1 MVTIEQLTAEQ
12 AEARTSEL
20 VHVLRDTVDAGA
32 SIGFLPPLSDEDA
45 RGYWAG
51 IIAELAR
58 SMRLL
63 LAATQHGQIV
73 GAVQLEL
80 ATKPNAL
87 HRAEVQKLMVHT
99 QARRQGIGLALMS
112 AVEDAARAAGR
123 TLLVLDTRQG
133 DPAEQFYARFGYTRV
148 GSIPEYA
155 RSSNGALDATVIFY
169 KLL

>member
-1 MVTIEQLTAEQ
+1 MVTIEQLTADQ
-12 AEARTSEL
+12 AETRVSEL
-20 VHVLRDTVDAGA
+20 VQVLRDTVDAGA
-32 SIGFLPPLSDEDA
+32 SIGFLPPLSDEEA
-45 RGYWAG
+45 RGYWANT
-51 IIAELAR
+51 IADVAR
-58 SMRLL
+58 GSRLL
-63 LAATQHGQIV
+63 LVATQNEQVV
-73 GAVQLEL
+73 GSVQLEL

-99 QARRQGIGLALMS
+99 RARRQGIGQALMN

-133 DPAEQFYARFGYTRV
+133 DPAEQFYAQFGYTRV

-155 RSSNGALDATVIFY
+155 RSSSGAFDATVIFY